1 MYFPLS
7 EKGKAE
13 KATGEGNN
21 SQGRRKRP
29 KETRSVT
36 QRKNG
41 GKWQRY
47 QRESPV
53 HGPNQISCYD
63 NPDQILL

>member
-21 SQGRRKRP
+21 SQGGRKRP

-41 GKWQRY
+41 GKRRRY

-53 HGPNQISCYD
+53 RSPNQIPGYD